1 LARERLPSLLAAEW
15 IEALGFECV
24 ECFDNVVLFGL
35 CHRMEEWKNE
45 PGVGGEI
52 RLAR

>member
-1 LARERLPSLLAAEW
+1 
-15 IEALGFECV
+15 V

-45 PGVGGEI
+45 PVIGGEI
-52 RLAR
+52 RLWASRVPSALRDMEAHDVSP